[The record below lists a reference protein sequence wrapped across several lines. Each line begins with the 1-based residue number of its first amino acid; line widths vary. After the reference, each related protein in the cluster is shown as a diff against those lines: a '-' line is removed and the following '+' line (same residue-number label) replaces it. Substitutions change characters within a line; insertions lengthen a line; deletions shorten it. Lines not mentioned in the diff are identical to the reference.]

1 MASLTEIR
9 QQYPQYNDMSDH
21 ELAAALRDKFYSD
34 IPEAEYYKS
43 LGLTREDRSQ
53 WGPLEIINNVVNQV
67 GTGAY
72 KGIAGVAALPRVLS
86 DLTADRSTKPRRPV
100 AGRAIPGAA
109 EYVQSTIDPTQPQN
123 PGQSLPGYEDIL
135 GYMSGIGI
143 PLVTPE
149 TRTDKF
155 LQAGGTG
162 ATGAFFPGGVLPNT
176 VGGVVGSLAS
186 EVGGQL
192 TEGTKAEPYAR
203 ILPAIFGGFAG
214 SKLANKAVASNV
226 EQLIDRATSGVTPQQ
241 WEAAVALQAEA
252 AARGTP
258 ITSAEAIAQVTG
270 GNRSLMS
277 IQRTV
282 EQMPQTERAMG
293 QFMANRPQ
301 GNAAAVGT
309 QLDDIAARPSAPF
322 EVGPRVQTAAQ
333 QSVEGLRKQINALTD
348 DAYRWGTDQL
358 IPPAEFAP
366 IADDPIFQHFANI
379 VRNDPIL
386 GKKVAGL
393 EENSVAFVNAVKKE
407 MNESAENFSN
417 YTSQTKSPERSMVLG
432 ETQAPMVDAA
442 KRASPLYEQ
451 ALEQQALLRQTQ
463 LEPMKRGATGQLAN
477 TDDWQAQAKIIL
489 SDTPG
494 AEKEVAAAVKN
505 VVARDPDAL
514 PELLRMKLEDT
525 FNKALPNAKG
535 VNEQYRGANFAGL
548 LEKNPQQMKSLEA
561 AVKALPNGE
570 TQWQG
575 LKNLIRVFEA
585 QGQRLLP
592 GSPTSFNQQLAGQLE
607 RNIGKGVTSFGTDL
621 WANWN
626 VERRSRELARI
637 LTAPEGVALL
647 RQLAVLGPNT
657 ARAQQLVQAFY
668 QGGQAAKP
676 SEEPVIDIYRT
687 LGLPQPAPQ

>member
-1 MASLTEIR
+1 MADWSAF
-9 QQYPQYNDMSDH
+9 P
-21 ELAAALRDKFYSD
+21 AVGDKVS
-34 IPEAEYYKS
+34 EKS
-43 LGLTREDRSQ
+43 LSDLIAGDDWTAFPEDRSQ
-53 WGPLEIINNVVNQV
+53 WGPLEIINNVVNQI
-67 GTGAY
+67 GTGVY
-72 KGIAGVAALPRVLS
+72 EGIAGTAALPRVLS
-86 DLTADRSTKPRRPV
+86 DLTADRSTKPRHPV
-100 AGRAIPGAA
+100 AGRGIPGADK
-109 EYVQSTIDPTQPQN
+109 YVQSTIDPTQSQN

-143 PLVTPE
+143 PLAPPE
-149 TRTDKF
+149 TKTDKF

-162 ATGAFFPGGVLPNT
+162 LTGVFFPGGVLPNT
-176 VGGVVGSLAS
+176 VGGVTGSLAS
-186 EVGGQL
+186 ELGGQL

-214 SKLANKAVASNV
+214 SKLTNKAVASNV

-293 QFMANRPQ
+293 QFMANRPG
-301 GNAAAVGT
+301 GNQAAVAG
-309 QLDDIAARPSAPF
+309 QLDEIAPRPVAPT
-322 EVGPRVQTAAQ
+322 EIGPRIQQGAQ
-333 QSVEGLRKQINALTD
+333 DYVSGIRQDINLETEMPYWLSQFD
-348 DAYRWGTDQL
+348 R
-358 IPPAEFAP
+358 IPDAEFARISQQP
-366 IADDPIFQHFANI
+366 AFQNALQRVRGDELLGPPLANMP
-379 VRNDPIL
+379 D
-386 GKKVAGL
+386 
-393 EENSVAFVNAVKKE
+393 NSVAVINAVKKE
-407 MNESAENFSN
+407 MDETATRLSTYTNPN
-417 YTSQTKSPERSMVLG
+417 YSPERSMRVEQARTPVVNAATNASPEYGTAL
-432 ETQAPMVDAA
+432 ETQATRRATELAPAERAPIGQLAETADPIEQS
-442 KRASPLYEQ
+442 KILLPTESLKASPEQ
-451 ALEQQALLRQTQ
+451 IGGTVRELVNQGRADDVAALLRGTIQDVYAKSASNVRGMGEQ
-463 LEPMKRGATGQLAN
+463 LRGAQFAN
-477 TDDWQAQAKIIL
+477 
-489 SDTPG
+489 
-494 AEKEVAAAVKN
+494 N
-505 VVARDPDAL
+505 
-514 PELLRMKLEDT
+514 LL
-525 FNKALPNAKG
+525 
-535 VNEQYRGANFAGL
+535 
-548 LEKNPQQMKSLEA
+548 KNPNQYAALEA
-561 AVKALPNGE
+561 AIRQLPGGNE
-570 TQWQG
+570 TWTG
-575 LKNLIRVFEA
+575 FRRLLDVFEA